1 MQHSR
6 PAGSMRPA
14 SVFLPAM
21 ALTIVLTA
29 TTPGIGS
36 GGSRGDGAD
45 LKGLIREFN
54 AIGTELQKA
63 RCDLA
68 LHVLDED
75 SFGDRILELF
85 VRADSIRTLLDKR
98 QPAPRTSGPAFA
110 LEWALRHLSESL
122 RENYEGIVERNGY
135 RFVTADL
142 AFKAAEAWKGSFG
155 DEPPAVPLRYV
166 ELARIE
172 LATS

>member
-29 TTPGIGS
+29 ATPGIGI
-36 GGSRGDGAD
+36 GGSHGDKTD

-54 AIGTELQKA
+54 AIGTELRKA
-63 RCDLA
+63 RCDLT
-68 LHVLDED
+68 LHVLDEE
-75 SFGDRILELF
+75 SFGNRILELF
-85 VRADSIRTLLDKR
+85 TRADSIRTLLDKR
-98 QPAPRTSGPAFA
+98 VPPPRTSGPAFA
-110 LEWALRHLSESL
+110 LEWALRHLNESL

-142 AFKAAEAWKGSFG
+142 AFKAAEAWKGSFEDG
-155 DEPPAVPLRYV
+155 PPAVPLR
-166 ELARIE
+166 
-172 LATS
+172 

>member
-6 PAGSMRPA
+6 PAAMMRPA

-29 TTPGIGS
+29 TTPGIGT
-36 GGSRGDGAD
+36 GGSRGDGVD
-45 LKGLIREFN
+45 LKGMIREFN
-54 AIGTELQKA
+54 AIGTELQRA
-63 RCDLA
+63 RADLT
-68 LHVLDED
+68 LRVLDEE

-85 VRADSIRTLLDKR
+85 VRADSIKTLLDQR
-98 QPAPRTSGPAFA
+98 VPPPRAAGPAFA
-110 LEWALRHLSESL
+110 LEWALRHLNESL
-122 RENYEGIVERNGY
+122 RENYEGIVEGNGY

-155 DEPPAVPLRYV
+155 DEPPPVPLR
-166 ELARIE
+166 
-172 LATS
+172 